1 MNAKSLV
8 NKTLMIKEKSSTC
21 AYIPFLCHSMD
32 APDITQQFSKREAI
46 GRRNLRSEVANRPS
60 CNLAANDD
68 KSRKNHCRKVVTR
81 YS

>member
-1 MNAKSLV
+1 MCV
-8 NKTLMIKEKSSTC
+8 YT
-21 AYIPFLCHSMD
+21 FLCHSMD
-32 APDITQQFSKREAI
+32 APDITQQFSKREACKI